1 MEILTFVFFGII
13 SIYVLFIGGFAY
25 GFKKIKLF
33 EPSYLEPKTRFSI
46 IVPFRNEAANL
57 PQLLHSFS
65 QLNYPRDKFEILLV
79 NDSSEDNSIEVIKE
93 FPVLSFSFR
102 VIDTLRTSNSPKK
115 DAIDTAIKLVNNEWI
130 ATTDADCYVN
140 SDWLK
145 MLDAYIQG
153 HNPEMIAGA
162 VSYFSGE
169 SFLHHFQQLDL
180 MSLQGATIG
189 SFGLKKPFMCNGAN
203 FAYTKNLF
211 QEINGFVGNN
221 EIASGDDVFL
231 LQKAIL
237 DPRYGTKK
245 VHYLKADAN
254 IVLTKPAENWNA
266 LSNQRIRWASK
277 ASSYK
282 SNFAK
287 ITALVVL
294 TGNLT
299 IVSALFLTLFSFFS
313 FWTWYL
319 LFAIKIIVDF
329 MVLYDTGKFIKP
341 QAVKFFL
348 ISNLCYP
355 FFSVF
360 VAFCSF
366 FVNYEWKGRKF
377 K

>member
-266 LSNQRIRWASK
+266 
-277 ASSYK
+277 
-282 SNFAK
+282 
-287 ITALVVL
+287 
-294 TGNLT
+294 
-299 IVSALFLTLFSFFS
+299 
-313 FWTWYL
+313 
-319 LFAIKIIVDF
+319 
-329 MVLYDTGKFIKP
+329 
-341 QAVKFFL
+341 
-348 ISNLCYP
+348 
-355 FFSVF
+355 
-360 VAFCSF
+360 
-366 FVNYEWKGRKF
+366 
-377 K
+377 